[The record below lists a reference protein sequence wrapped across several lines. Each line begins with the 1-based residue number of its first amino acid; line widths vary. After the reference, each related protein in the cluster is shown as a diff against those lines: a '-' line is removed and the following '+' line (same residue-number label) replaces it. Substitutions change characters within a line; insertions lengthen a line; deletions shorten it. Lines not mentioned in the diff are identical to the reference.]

1 MNLLSDWLASEVDL
15 EAMKAPKTSV
25 ATGIELQ
32 CVMED
37 KWPRGRVVRAHQ
49 EIADLEIEMIPLGAD
64 ALDAAADLRSQ

>member
-1 MNLLSDWLASEVDL
+1 MNLPSDWLASEVDL

-37 KWPRGRVVRAHQ
+37 EWPRDRVVRAHQ
-49 EIADLEIEMIPLGAD
+49 EIADLGIEMIPLGAD